1 MGYAKADVLSLKM
14 DVYFSLQG
22 SCTLADNF
30 VFRIIMCFQTNP
42 MVCDRGK
49 VTGKLGCLTDSI
61 HPVLSGALASTQ
73 WERDLG
79 FSFTERTWPARST

>member
-14 DVYFSLQG
+14 DAYFSLQG

-42 MVCDRGK
+42 MVCDRGR
-49 VTGKLGCLTDSI
+49 VTGKL
-61 HPVLSGALASTQ
+61 
-73 WERDLG
+73 E
-79 FSFTERTWPARST
+79 